1 MAKRSKRLVRQRA
14 RAHQKVV
21 RAGRK
26 MRKRRVARGLHPAS
40 VRKKR
45 RTRRRK

>member
-1 MAKRSKRLVRQRA
+1 MAKRSKRVVKQRA
-14 RAHQKVV
+14 RAHQKLV

-26 MRKRRVARGLHPAS
+26 MRKRRTARGVTPAS